1 MKLLKNQGS
10 DRVVDELRANLTAGG
25 GLDVATPAL
34 SLFAYGELREALRRL
49 SSCRLILPLVAA
61 NPQSLLGSDLDRAYR
76 NQLSAHSLA
85 GSLAEWLSKGVQVRA
100 APGSLPQATL
110 VTKDADGAPLQVIS
124 GNCPITTDGLGITPA
139 NRFSLVQATE
149 TQEESRLF
157 SGWFTQLW
165 DALPNADA
173 REALLPG

>member
-1 MKLLKNQGS
+1 M
-10 DRVVDELRANLTAGG
+10 
-25 GLDVATPAL
+25 
-34 SLFAYGELREALRRL
+34 
-49 SSCRLILPLVAA
+49 
-61 NPQSLLGSDLDRAYR
+61 
-76 NQLSAHSLA
+76 
-85 GSLAEWLSKGVQVRA
+85 
-100 APGSLPQATL
+100 
-110 VTKDADGAPLQVIS
+110 QVIS